1 MTDSPKIYFVRGG
14 WDPKMSEAYLAREHH
29 DCYEV
34 HNGDGSQVYNIFKRR
49 LEVSRTKAL
58 TDRTK
63 AVALLLHHLQEA
75 KAQSERRIA
84 RIDAAIKEIM
94 DKEGL

>member
-1 MTDSPKIYFVRGG
+1 MTDSPKLYLVRGG
-14 WDPKMSEAYLAREHH
+14 WAPKMREAYLAREHH

-34 HNGDGSQVYNIFKRR
+34 HNGDGGATHVIYKRR
-49 LEVSRTKAL
+49 LEQARTKAL